1 MLLEQACGQC
11 FKVKI
16 KQCEN
21 PHSAKKNTKKKY
33 LHDIIFT
40 F

>member
-21 PHSAKKNTKKKY
+21 PHSAKKKY
-33 LHDIIFT
+33 QEKVST
-40 F
+40 